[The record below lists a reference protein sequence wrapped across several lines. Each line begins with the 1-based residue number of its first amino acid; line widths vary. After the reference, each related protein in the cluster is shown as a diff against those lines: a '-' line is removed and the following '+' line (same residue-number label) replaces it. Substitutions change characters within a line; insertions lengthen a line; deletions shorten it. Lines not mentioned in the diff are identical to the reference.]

1 MAPGPDAGKS
11 ISAASRDGGAA
22 AAASPS
28 PATLTLAP
36 ANPAAAA
43 TELSS
48 SSSPSPPQ
56 AARLPLQSVSDDRC
70 QVAIQPGSR
79 AAGAAGVAGAAGT
92 AGAAGNDEQ
101 ARCGSATGILREPRV
116 YTSGAAS
123 RLQLYAIPCNPACD
137 SVHPACNPT
146 RPGCN
151 PVYAGAAS
159 VGGDS
164 ASTDH
169 EIMRI
174 LPTNASLGA
183 RVPRPLTPG
192 SDKSVSQ

>member
-1 MAPGPDAGKS
+1 M
-11 ISAASRDGGAA
+11 
-22 AAASPS
+22 
-28 PATLTLAP
+28 
-36 ANPAAAA
+36 
-43 TELSS
+43 
-48 SSSPSPPQ
+48 
-56 AARLPLQSVSDDRC
+56 
-70 QVAIQPGSR
+70 
-79 AAGAAGVAGAAGT
+79 AGAAGT

-116 YTSGAAS
+116 YTS
-123 RLQLYAIPCNPACD
+123 
-137 SVHPACNPT
+137 
-146 RPGCN
+146 
-151 PVYAGAAS
+151 GAAS

-192 SDKSVSQ
+192 SDKSEAIEPELADAGAGLPKLAEAI

>member
-1 MAPGPDAGKS
+1 MRQ
-11 ISAASRDGGAA
+11 RDGHPQGA
-22 AAASPS
+22 
-28 PATLTLAP
+28 T
-36 ANPAAAA
+36 
-43 TELSS
+43 
-48 SSSPSPPQ
+48 
-56 AARLPLQSVSDDRC
+56 RLHVGCRQH
-70 QVAIQPGSR
+70 
-79 AAGAAGVAGAAGT
+79 
-92 AGAAGNDEQ
+92 
-101 ARCGSATGILREPRV
+101 
-116 YTSGAAS
+116 
-123 RLQLYAIPCNPACD
+123 RLQLYAIPCNSACD
-137 SVHPACNPT
+137 PVHPACNPT
-146 RPGCN
+146 RSGCN

>member
-1 MAPGPDAGKS
+1 MRQS
-11 ISAASRDGGAA
+11 DGHPQGATRLHVGCR
-22 AAASPS
+22 
-28 PATLTLAP
+28 PADC
-36 ANPAAAA
+36 N
-43 TELSS
+43 SM
-48 SSSPSPPQ
+48 Q
-56 AARLPLQSVSDDRC
+56 
-70 QVAIQPGSR
+70 SR
-79 AAGAAGVAGAAGT
+79 A
-92 AGAAGNDEQ
+92 
-101 ARCGSATGILREPRV
+101 I
-116 YTSGAAS
+116 
-123 RLQLYAIPCNPACD
+123 PACD

-146 RPGCN
+146 RSGCN
-151 PVYAGAAS
+151 PVYTGAAS